1 MDLEVAVVA
10 DVEAFGIVIGRAKEA
25 RALRQATDAKMYQR
39 GYRYRVLVTG
49 PLVPGGLDVVYAK
62 TPTQMVRWLEMQY
75 SGFAWSEPAEPSDLW
90 IRWTFVKLRDEDGP
104 RFCPKVTISV
114 KASDAIVPDRL
125 VADTFSW
132 VKLQDYCREIFN
144 EPKGAF
150 VLIENLGGES
160 ITDMSHPSNTYACR
174 WRVDH
179 SPNAETRD
187 ILVVP

>member
-1 MDLEVAVVA
+1 MDSGVAVVA
-10 DVEAFGIVIGRAKEA
+10 DVEAFGIVIGRAEKA
-25 RALRQATDAKMYQR
+25 RDLRQATDAKMYR
-39 GYRYRVLVTG
+39 KGYLYRMLITG
-49 PLVPGGLDVVYAK
+49 PSVPGGLDVVYAK
-62 TPTQMVRWLEMQY
+62 TPKQMVGWLELQY
-75 SGFAWSEPAEPSDLW
+75 SGLAWSEPAEPSDLW

-104 RFCPKVTISV
+104 RFCPKVTISL
-114 KASDAIVPDRL
+114 KASDAIVP
-125 VADTFSW
+125 DTFSW

-160 ITDMSHPSNTYACR
+160 VTDMSHPSNTYACR